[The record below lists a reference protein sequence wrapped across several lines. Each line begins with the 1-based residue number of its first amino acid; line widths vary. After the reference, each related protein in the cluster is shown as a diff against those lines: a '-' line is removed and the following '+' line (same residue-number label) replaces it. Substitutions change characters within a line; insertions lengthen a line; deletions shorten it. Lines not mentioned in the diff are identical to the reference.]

1 MGFTPPSPT
10 RQAEGVGPSLESALR
25 WDRVIVGSGLAGI
38 SILSWVY
45 LISMGRDM
53 HLVDLGRHMLMADPQ
68 HRGSHELTTLCAMW
82 TVMMVAMMVPA
93 VTPTVLM
100 FTRLNRS
107 RHHEHT
113 PYGETGV
120 FLGGYL
126 VLWMVYSLLAGL
138 AQWALHSSGLI
149 SDVMVSTS
157 NVLGG
162 LLLVG
167 AGVYQWTPL
176 KNACLTHCRSPLAFL
191 MTRWKDGTAGA
202 FWMGLEH
209 GSYCVA
215 CCWFLMLLLF
225 VAGVM
230 NLLWMGTIT
239 ALVLIEK
246 ISPAGPWVARIS
258 GALLAGWGAWMFGLV
273 LFQK

>member
-1 MGFTPPSPT
+1 
-10 RQAEGVGPSLESALR
+10 LETALR
-25 WDRVIVGSGLAGI
+25 WDRVIVASGLAGI
-38 SILSWVY
+38 AILSWVY
-45 LISMGRDM
+45 LISLAQDVR
-53 HLVDLGRHMLMADPQ
+53 LVDLGRNMLAAHPEHQ
-68 HRGSHELTTLCAMW
+68 GSHELAILCAMW

-107 RHHEHT
+107 RHDERT
-113 PYGETGV
+113 PYGETGG

-126 VLWMVYSLLAGL
+126 VLWAVFSLMAGV
-138 AQWALHSSGLI
+138 AQWALQSAGLI
-149 SDVMVSTS
+149 GDGMAPAS

-162 LLLVG
+162 SLLVA

-176 KNACLTHCRSPLAFL
+176 KNACLRHCRSPLSFL

-215 CCWFLMLLLF
+215 CCWLLMLLLF

-230 NLLWMGTIT
+230 NLVWMAAMT

-246 ISPAGPWVARIS
+246 LAPASARVARMS
-258 GALLAGWGAWMFGLV
+258 GALFAGWGAWMLGLA
-273 LFQK
+273 LLQK

>member
-10 RQAEGVGPSLESALR
+10 RQAEEASTSLETALR

-38 SILSWVY
+38 TIFSWVY
-45 LISMGRDM
+45 LISITREM
-53 HLVDLGRHMLMADPQ
+53 HWVDLGRHVLMPHPQ
-68 HRGSHELTTLCAMW
+68 HRGSHDLAMLCAMW
-82 TVMMVAMMVPA
+82 SIMMVAMMVPA

-113 PYGETGV
+113 PYGETGG

-126 VLWMVYSLLAGL
+126 ILWTVYSLLAGL
-138 AQWALHSSGLI
+138 AQWALHSTGLI

-157 NVLGG
+157 KVLGG

-176 KNACLTHCRSPLAFL
+176 KNACLRHCRSPLSFL
-191 MTRWKDGTAGA
+191 MTRWKNGAAGA
-202 FWMGLEH
+202 LWMGLEH

-215 CCWFLMLLLF
+215 CCWLLMLLLF
-225 VAGVM
+225 VTGVM
-230 NLLWMGTIT
+230 NLLWMGAIT

-246 ISPAGPWVARIS
+246 ISPAGPWVTRMS
-258 GALLAGWGAWMFGLV
+258 GALLAGWGAWMFALV

>member
-10 RQAEGVGPSLESALR
+10 RQAEEVGPALETALR
-25 WDRVIVGSGLAGI
+25 WDRVVVGSGLAGI
-38 SILSWVY
+38 TILSWVY
-45 LISMGRDM
+45 LISLARDV
-53 HLVDLGRHMLMADPQ
+53 HLANLGRQMLMPHPQ
-68 HRGSHELTTLCAMW
+68 HRGSHELATLCAMW

-113 PYGETGV
+113 PYGETGG

-126 VLWMVYSLLAGL
+126 ILWTVYSLLAGL
-138 AQWALHSSGLI
+138 AQWALHSTGLI
-149 SDVMVSTS
+149 SDAMVSTS

-176 KNACLTHCRSPLAFL
+176 KNACLTHCRSPLSFL

-202 FWMGLEH
+202 LWMGLEH

-215 CCWFLMLLLF
+215 CCWLLMLLLF

-230 NLLWMGTIT
+230 NLLWMATIT

-246 ISPAGPWVARIS
+246 ISPVGPWVARMS
-258 GALLAGWGAWMFGLV
+258 GALLAGWGTWMFGLV